1 MSKVEIFLKELSSA
15 LQVLMLYSDNHPK
28 SEEAINSVY
37 KRLTDA
43 LGTFREITIGFVGG
57 ELVFGKEIF
66 FELSKQTGILT
77 KNLESKGIEKMT
89 FRFGVSKNE
98 LKKFM
103 SAVIKKIDDT
113 EDFLNY
119 FERLELE
126 NIEVGKIKIDKEVI
140 KDRDNASLTD
150 YESAL
155 GVVSES
161 FKEMLRG
168 EFVDSYSTRKAMKSV
183 LSMVLEGRWDLLMLT
198 SIRRHDLSTFVHS
211 LNVSVLA
218 MVFASQLAFTKDD
231 VLDIGAAG
239 LFHDIGKIA
248 ISREVIN
255 KPSVLTEEEMEYI
268 KSHTILGAEILLH
281 QVDSLG
287 FLPSLVAF
295 EHHLR
300 YDLKGY
306 PKLHYPRKPHF
317 ISLMISLCDC
327 YDALRS
333 RRSYKRDYPPEMIY
347 EIMKR
352 GRGGLFNPELF
363 DRFFNF
369 LGVYPVS
376 TIVELNKGWVG
387 IVRRQNEEDIFSPE
401 VEIVSP
407 LQRRGELLDL
417 KGRRDIK
424 IKSSLNPFSTG
435 KDYLS
440 FI

>member
-15 LQVLMLYSDNHPK
+15 LQVLMLYSDSHPK
-28 SEEAINSVY
+28 SEEAINNVY
-37 KRLTDA
+37 KRLTDV
-43 LGTFREITIGFVGG
+43 LGSFREVTIGFVGG

-66 FELSKQTGILT
+66 FELSKRMGILT
-77 KNLESKGIEKMT
+77 KNLESKGIEKMI
-89 FRFGVSKNE
+89 FRFGVSKDE
-98 LKKFM
+98 LRKFM
-103 SAVIKKIDDT
+103 SALIKKMDDT
-113 EDFLNY
+113 EDFLSY

-126 NIEVGKIKIDKEVI
+126 NIDVGKIKIDKEVVKEDI
-140 KDRDNASLTD
+140 SLTD

-155 GVVSES
+155 GVVSDS
-161 FKEMLRG
+161 FKGILRG

-198 SIRRHDLSTFVHS
+198 SIKRHDLSTFVHS

-218 MVFASQLAFTKDD
+218 MVFASKLALTKDD
-231 VLDIGAAG
+231 VLDIGTAG

-255 KPSVLTEEEMEYI
+255 KPSVLTEEEMEYV

-306 PKLHYPRKPHF
+306 PKLRYPRKPHF
-317 ISLMISLCDC
+317 ISLMVSLCDC

-352 GRGGLFNPELF
+352 ERGGLFSPELF
-363 DRFFNF
+363 DRFFGF

-376 TIVELNKGWVG
+376 TIVELDRGLVG

-407 LQRRGELLDL
+407 PQRRGELIDL
-417 KGRRDIK
+417 KDAKEIK